1 MIICSCILHLEL
13 PYVQSLK
20 GRRSVTNSMKEKLKA
35 FNLSVMDISGEYAKE
50 ADIAFVFLSPNSLKS
65 AQYREKIE
73 QMLER
78 NFSEYH
84 FEMDYEEIWIEKSK
98 PIRLHVSLAM
108 FRTVKVVKKNT
119 YPCEESREEQI
130 PWKVGRKTLFKHR

>member
-1 MIICSCILHLEL
+1 MIICSCILHLDL
-13 PYVQSLK
+13 PHVQSLK

-35 FNLSVMDISGEYAKE
+35 FNLSVIDISGEYAKE
-50 ADIAFVFLSPNSLKS
+50 ADIAFVFLSTNSLKA

-84 FEMDYEEIWIEKSK
+84 FDLEYEEI
-98 PIRLHVSLAM
+98 
-108 FRTVKVVKKNT
+108 
-119 YPCEESREEQI
+119 
-130 PWKVGRKTLFKHR
+130 

>member
-13 PYVQSLK
+13 PYVHSLK
-20 GRRSVTNSMKEKLKA
+20 GRRSVTSSMKEKLKA

-50 ADIAFVFLSPNSLKS
+50 ADIAFVFLSPNSLKA

-78 NFSEYH
+78 NFSEYD
-84 FEMDYEEIWIEKSK
+84 FELDYEEI
-98 PIRLHVSLAM
+98 
-108 FRTVKVVKKNT
+108 
-119 YPCEESREEQI
+119 
-130 PWKVGRKTLFKHR
+130 

>member
-13 PYVQSLK
+13 PHVESLK

-35 FNLSVMDISGEYAKE
+35 FNVSVMDISGEYAKE

-65 AQYREKIE
+65 AQYREKVE

-84 FEMDYEEIWIEKSK
+84 FEVEYEEI
-98 PIRLHVSLAM
+98 
-108 FRTVKVVKKNT
+108 
-119 YPCEESREEQI
+119 
-130 PWKVGRKTLFKHR
+130 